1 MPSRRTAPS
10 KGRPGKDSAGQAPPA
25 AAMPGI
31 TPAAGGLGNIRDSI
45 DAIDARIH
53 ALLNERA
60 RFAQLVGISKSAS
73 GKAVDFYRPEREAEV
88 LRMALE
94 RNQGPLR
101 DEEIARLFREIMSAC
116 LAQQEPLKVAFLGPE
131 GTFTQAAVFKH
142 FGSSVRAL
150 PLPAIDEVFHE
161 VEGGIADFG
170 VVPIE
175 NSSEGT
181 VNHTLDMF
189 LSSALKICGE
199 VELRIN
205 HHLMGKMRGAD
216 AVKRVCAHPQALA
229 QCRGWLDEQLPDVE
243 RVGVSS
249 NAEARARRAWH
260 RRNRQSRSRRDLW
273 AQPARKRNRRP
284 AGQHHPVPG
293 GGQKI
298 VQCKRCRSH
307 DSVGVRRRHR

>member
-1 MPSRRTAPS
+1 MTSRKKSANKSKAAGSRRGVKALAAVAADAPNAA
-10 KGRPGKDSAGQAPPA
+10 GKA
-25 AAMPGI
+25 ARGVA
-31 TPAAGGLGNIRDSI
+31 PAAGGLGNIRDNI

-60 RFAQLVGISKSAS
+60 RFAQLVGVSKSAS

-88 LRMALE
+88 LRMALK

-131 GTFTQAAVFKH
+131 GTFTQAAVLKH

-199 VELRIN
+199 VELRIH
-205 HHLMGKMRGAD
+205 HHLMGKMRGTD
-216 AVKRVCAHPQALA
+216 AVKRVCAHAQALA
-229 QCRGWLDEQLPDVE
+229 QCRGWLDDQLPDVE
-243 RVGVSS
+243 RVAVSS
-249 NAEARARRAWH
+249 NAEGARRAP
-260 RRNRQSRSRRDLW
+260 SALLDTATRSASGSCSSSQPRHCASACAW
-273 AQPARKRNRRP
+273 A
-284 AGQHHPVPG
+284 HT
-293 GGQKI
+293 
-298 VQCKRCRSH
+298 RCTASAPRILPI
-307 DSVGVRRRHR
+307 R